1 MNWII
6 DSLIAMIGGA
16 LYTFFITLSS
26 DNYES
31 SSIVSIVLFTT
42 SLWFYFTNLKYFNI
56 FKYTEIWGIISGIV
70 FGLTTYFVAQSVKR
84 VSNPG
89 VPIQLV
95 PVSALTSYYGAM
107 LIFKEKFIWKNVYPM
122 LIVLLGSIT
131 SIFPDLKNFK
141 SNNNLWIFY
150 IFLAIIFAS
159 LFDLTAK
166 LSFKKINNTQYQ
178 IISLLIAGLTVLTI
192 QLLETKSIGLKKL
205 PKNKIKKKSNIK
217 ILDKIPIISIILTVV
232 SMILFREYY
241 GKSIVKADNP
251 GLPRNMI
258 NAGFVPLAII
268 SRILEKNSQ
277 ITLFQYIGGFITLI
291 GLGFSAKNS

>member
-205 PKNKIKKKSNIK
+205 PKKWMRFLS
-217 ILDKIPIISIILTVV
+217 
-232 SMILFREYY
+232 
-241 GKSIVKADNP
+241 
-251 GLPRNMI
+251 
-258 NAGFVPLAII
+258 
-268 SRILEKNSQ
+268 SQ
-277 ITLFQYIGGFITLI
+277 IGIQSQRIYNPAATTLVLRIPGPSPNRNSDSALI
-291 GLGFSAKNS
+291 LVGMW

>member
-95 PVSALTSYYGAM
+95 PVSALTS
-107 LIFKEKFIWKNVYPM
+107 
-122 LIVLLGSIT
+122 
-131 SIFPDLKNFK
+131 
-141 SNNNLWIFY
+141 
-150 IFLAIIFAS
+150 
-159 LFDLTAK
+159 
-166 LSFKKINNTQYQ
+166 
-178 IISLLIAGLTVLTI
+178 
-192 QLLETKSIGLKKL
+192 
-205 PKNKIKKKSNIK
+205 
-217 ILDKIPIISIILTVV
+217 
-232 SMILFREYY
+232 
-241 GKSIVKADNP
+241 
-251 GLPRNMI
+251 
-258 NAGFVPLAII
+258 
-268 SRILEKNSQ
+268 
-277 ITLFQYIGGFITLI
+277 
-291 GLGFSAKNS
+291 